1 VVERAQSFTGL
12 LQRWEARVIWME
24 LDERELAE
32 QLGLLRDDL
41 SIDLDALVSST
52 IDRCFE
58 LKRLPAPVL
67 PLQPNVKVFSSET
80 DELSAAM
87 TSRRAAEGE
96 KSHCLEEVGFP
107 CPFRPKKILIW
118 GETSSSIFSKLRKFR
133 SLTRVSLTGSP
144 AESA

>member
-96 KSHCLEEVGFP
+96 KSHCLEEVGF
-107 CPFRPKKILIW
+107 
-118 GETSSSIFSKLRKFR
+118 
-133 SLTRVSLTGSP
+133 SLPIPSQKDIDLGRNVQLDFL
-144 AESA
+144 